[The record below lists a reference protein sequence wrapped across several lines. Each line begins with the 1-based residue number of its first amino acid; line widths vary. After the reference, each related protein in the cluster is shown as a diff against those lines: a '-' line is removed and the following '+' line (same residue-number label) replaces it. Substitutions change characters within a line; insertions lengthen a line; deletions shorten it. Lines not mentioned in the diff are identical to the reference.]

1 MEDTNLT
8 PDQVDEIGHKVVKR
22 KRAPRPEQT
31 VQTAPGENTRY
42 INHSLQLYKL
52 GKVDMSDPVAVE
64 NRVGEYFTIC
74 AQNDMKPSVAGLALA
89 LGIDRVSVYKYR
101 EGIYGKSQDVSNTL
115 KRACS
120 FLDAQMNDYMQNGK
134 INPVAGIFLLKNSYG
149 GYTDKQEVVVT
160 PSAPLG
166 DQSDDGKLAE
176 RYNAAIV
183 VDDFDDVSDG
193 TKD

>member
-22 KRAPRPEQT
+22 KRPDRSEAMSVHTE
-31 VQTAPGENTRY
+31 PGDNARY
-42 INHSLQLYKL
+42 LSHSIAIMKL
-52 GKVDMSDPVAVE
+52 PKVDMSDPEAVKD
-64 NRVGEYFTIC
+64 RIFTYLEMC
-74 AQNDMKPSVAGLALA
+74 EANDMKPHVAGLALA
-89 LGIDRVSVYKYR
+89 LGVDRR
-101 EGIYGKSQDVSNTL
+101 RLWEIRTGTNGKNAEVTDTIKKAVDL
-115 KRACS
+115 
-120 FLDAQMNDYMQNGK
+120 LDAQMSDYMQNGK
-134 INPVAGIFLLKNSYG
+134 INPVAGIFLMKNNF

-176 RYNAAIV
+176 RYNDAIV
-183 VDDFDDVSDG
+183 VDDFDDVTDG